1 MKIEITTAMH
11 EIDILEAF
19 WNKNTSKFKYNYVA
33 LFHNKIALKR
43 VKCKKEKSIR
53 V

>member
-1 MKIEITTAMH
+1 MH

-19 WNKNTSKFKYNYVA
+19 WNKNSSKFA
-33 LFHNKIALKR
+33 LFDNKTAFKN